1 MYGERK
7 IMALIPARGGSKG
20 IKRKNVRDL
29 CGKPL
34 IAYSIL
40 AAKESRYI
48 DKIFVSTEDLE
59 IAETAGKYGA
69 EVPCLRPMQLAEDN
83 SKTLDVVLHAVQNF
97 VDKKEYDALIL
108 LQPTQPLRTSDD
120 IDRAIEF
127 FYQHNRTSLVSISQ
141 VDDSPILIRYFDENG
156 NMEKL
161 LNSCST
167 VRRQDM
173 PEYYR
178 VNGAIYINVIDE
190 INNDTSFN
198 DNKLGFK
205 MDKSHSVDIDEE
217 KDMYI
222 AQYYLENKETYE

>member
-1 MYGERK
+1 MYGEKK

-20 IKRKNVRDL
+20 IKRKNIREL

-40 AAKESRYI
+40 AAKESMYI
-48 DKIFVSTEDLE
+48 DKILVSTEDLE
-59 IAETAGKYGA
+59 IAEVAKKYGA
-69 EVPCLRPMQLAEDN
+69 ELPCLRPMQLAEDN
-83 SKTLDVVLHAVQNF
+83 SKTLDVVLHAMQHF

-127 FYQHNRTSLVSISQ
+127 FYQHNRVSLVSISE
-141 VDDSPILIRYFDENG
+141 VNDSPILIRYIDNDG
-156 NMEKL
+156 KMKKL
-161 LNSCST
+161 LDLSST

-173 PEYYR
+173 PEYYK
-178 VNGAIYINVIDE
+178 VNGAIYINAIEE

-198 DNKLGFK
+198 DNKLGFI
-205 MDKSHSVDIDEE
+205 MDKSRSVDIDEE
-217 KDMYI
+217 KDMWI
-222 AQYYLENKETYE
+222 AQYYLEKLI